1 MRNKPAFD
9 NVVQFRRPHAEE
21 PNRNPAGMK
30 TDPRKATFWT
40 WLSSCLTEGF
50 ALYGASMYPPALYL
64 FDDHPTDTKQRQPAG
79 SPPSFPN
86 AIIDQDD

>member
-1 MRNKPAFD
+1 MRDKPTSG
-9 NVVQFRRPHAEE
+9 NVVYFPRSDAAVL
-21 PNRNPAGMK
+21 NRHPARTK
-30 TDPRKATFWT
+30 TDPQKATFWT

-86 AIIDQDD
+86 AIIDQED